1 MATVAVPAATEDAVP
16 RTPEQIER
24 DWFEHVYQ
32 GDHVKQLTARAVIM
46 GMLLGMIMACSNVY
60 IGLKAGWSMGVTI
73 TSAVLA
79 FTIFQAISG
88 TIGPLL
94 VRAHRLP
101 LIGGF
106 FRWIWPE
113 NHYSI
118 LENNCLQSTAGAAGS
133 MTSGGLVNAIPA
145 LMMLSA
151 ASIPADFATRCLWL
165 IPWVM
170 IICAMG
176 VFLAV
181 PTKRQMINIEGL
193 RFPTGTAAAATLRA
207 LHEKG
212 GEAARQARALTFA
225 ALLGGVI
232 TWFRDAGDLGFM
244 KVQEI
249 AGASKWAPIQSWFW
263 PEKLPWLKLPRLETV
278 WGTSWIKLGH
288 YKGQPLGLNQVTMSL
303 EGSLLFIAAGAIMG
317 FRQAWS
323 LMLGAFVNYVVLA
336 PYFLRAG
343 VIEAPSFRKIS
354 AWSLWIGVPMMV
366 TSGLLLFFMNWKAV
380 ARAFSTLTS
389 FLGQKRDSEDPME
402 RIEVPGS
409 WFIGGYLMLGL
420 AAIWLGHLLFHIQYW
435 MGAIAVLATFFLV
448 VVSARATGETDIT
461 PVGPLSKITQLT
473 FGALAPGN
481 IPTNLMT
488 ANITAGATSAAG
500 ELLQDLKSGYLLGAR
515 PRQQFI
521 AQLAGV
527 FAGALIVVPVY
538 FILIPSTD
546 LLGGEKWPAPA
557 ALVWR
562 GVAELLAKGVGAL
575 PPSARIGL
583 VIGATIGIIIPLLE
597 MKFPKHKK
605 FIPSATGLG
614 LAFTINGFNSISMF
628 IGACIALWLSNSR
641 PKLHEQYTIPVS
653 SGLIAGESLMGVVIA
668 LITAVPKLMEQF
680 AGK

>member
-1 MATVAVPAATEDAVP
+1 MDTQPAAAAPD
-16 RTPEQIER
+16 RKLSPEELER
-24 DWFEHVYQ
+24 HWFENVYQ
-32 GDHVKQLTARAVIM
+32 GDKMKQLTARAVIM
-46 GMLLGMIMACSNVY
+46 GMFLGMIMACSNVY

-94 VRAHRLP
+94 VKMHGIPVL
-101 LIGGF
+101 GGF
-106 FRWIWPE
+106 FKWLWPE

-151 ASIPADFATRCLWL
+151 ASRPGDFATRCLWL
-165 IPWVM
+165 IPWV
-170 IICAMG
+170 IVICGMG

-193 RFPTGTAAAATLRA
+193 RFPTGTAAAATLKA
-207 LHEKG
+207 LHTTG
-212 GEAARQARALTFA
+212 GDAAQQARALSLA
-225 ALLGGVI
+225 GLLGAVV
-232 TWFRDAGDLGFM
+232 TWMRDSADLSFI
-244 KVQEI
+244 KVQE
-249 AGASKWAPIQSWFW
+249 WANAPTWWPVRGTFSPESAPWF
-263 PEKLPWLKLPRLETV
+263 KLPKIESV
-278 WGTSWIKLGH
+278 WGTSWIKLGD
-288 YKGQPLGLNQVTMSL
+288 YKGQPLGLNQVTMSF

-323 LMLGAFVNYVVLA
+323 LMLGAFINYVILA
-336 PYFLRAG
+336 PHFLRAG

-354 AWSLWIGVPMMV
+354 GWSLWIGVPMMV

-389 FLGQKRDSEDPME
+389 FLGAKHDSNDPME
-402 RIEVPGS
+402 KIEVPGS
-409 WFIGGYLMLGL
+409 WFLTGFLLLGT
-420 AAIWLGHLLFHIQYW
+420 AAVILGNRLFHIHWW
-435 MGAIAVLATFFLV
+435 MGVIAVIATFFLV

-473 FGALAPGN
+473 FGAIAPGN

-521 AQLAGV
+521 AQLFGV
-527 FAGALIVVPVY
+527 LAGAFIVVPVF
-538 FILIPSTD
+538 FILIPNVE
-546 LLGGEKWPAPA
+546 LLGTEKWPAPA

-562 GVAELLAKGVGAL
+562 GVAELLAKGVDAL
-575 PPSARIGL
+575 HPTARMGLLIGGTL
-583 VIGATIGIIIPLLE
+583 GIILPLLE
-597 MKFPKHKK
+597 MRFPNQKK
-605 FIPSATGLG
+605 YIPSATGLG
-614 LAFTINGFNSISMF
+614 LAFTINGFNTISMF
-628 IGACIALWLSNSR
+628 IGACIALWLAHAK
-641 PKLHEQYTIPVS
+641 PKVHEKYTVPVS
-653 SGLIAGESLMGVVIA
+653 SGLIAGESLMGVVLA
-668 LITAVPKLMEQF
+668 LITALPNLLAQLK
-680 AGK
+680 K

>member
-1 MATVAVPAATEDAVP
+1 MATVSVPAAAAAADAVP

-24 DWFEHVYQ
+24 DWFEKVYQ

-46 GMLLGMIMACSNVY
+46 GMFLGMIMACSNVY

-79 FTIFQAISG
+79 FTFFQVISG
-88 TIGPLL
+88 TIGPWM
-94 VRAHRLP
+94 VKAHKVP
-101 LIGGF
+101 VIGPF
-106 FRWIWPE
+106 FRWLWPE

-151 ASIPADFATRCLWL
+151 ASIPADFSTRCLWL

-181 PTKRQMINIEGL
+181 PTKRQMINVEGL

-212 GEAARQARALTFA
+212 GEAARQARALTLA
-225 ALLGGVI
+225 ALLGAVV
-232 TWFRDAGDLGFM
+232 TWFRDAGDLTFM

-249 AGASKWAPIQSWFW
+249 AGAPAWAPIKSWFW
-263 PEKLPWLKLPRLETV
+263 PDRLPWLKLPRLESV
-278 WGTSWIKLGH
+278 WGTAWIKLGN
-288 YKGQPLGLNQVTMSL
+288 YKDQQLGLNQVTMSL

-323 LMLGAFVNYVVLA
+323 LMLGAFINYVILA
-336 PYFLRAG
+336 PHFLRLG

-380 ARAFSTLTS
+380 VRAFSTLTS
-389 FLGQKRDSEDPME
+389 FLGAKRDTEDPME

-409 WFIGGYLMLGL
+409 WFITGYVILGL
-420 AAIWLGHLLFHIQYW
+420 AAIVLGHLLFHIQYW
-435 MGAIAVLATFFLV
+435 MGLVAVIATFFLV

-562 GVAELLAKGVGAL
+562 GVAELLAKGVNAL
-575 PPSARIGL
+575 PPSARVGL
-583 VIGATIGIIIPLLE
+583 VIGATLGIIIPLLE
-597 MKFPKHKK
+597 MKFPKQKK

-628 IGACIALWLSNSR
+628 IGACVALWLSKAK

-653 SGLIAGESLMGVVIA
+653 SGLIAGESLMGVVLA
-668 LITAVPKLMEQF
+668 LWTVWLSQF
-680 AGK
+680 SSK

>member
-1 MATVAVPAATEDAVP
+1 MATVSVPAAAAAADAVP

-24 DWFEHVYQ
+24 DWFEKVYQ

-79 FTIFQAISG
+79 FTFFQIISG
-88 TIGPLL
+88 TIGPWM
-94 VRAHRLP
+94 VKAHKVP
-101 LIGGF
+101 VIGPF
-106 FRWIWPE
+106 FQWLWPE

-151 ASIPADFATRCLWL
+151 ASIPADFSTRCLWL

-181 PTKRQMINIEGL
+181 PTKRQMINVEGL

-212 GEAARQARALTFA
+212 GEAARQARALTLA
-225 ALLGGVI
+225 GLLGAVV
-232 TWFRDAGDLGFM
+232 TWFRDAGDLTFM

-249 AGASKWAPIQSWFW
+249 SGAPAWAPIKSWFW
-263 PEKLPWLKLPRLETV
+263 PDKLPWLKLPRLESV
-278 WGTSWIKLGH
+278 WGTAWIKLGN
-288 YKGQPLGLNQVTMSL
+288 YKDQQLGLNQVTMSL

-323 LMLGAFVNYVVLA
+323 LMLGAFINYVILA
-336 PYFLRAG
+336 PHFLRLG

-389 FLGQKRDSEDPME
+389 FLGAKRDTEDPME

-409 WFIGGYLMLGL
+409 WFITGYVILGL
-420 AAIWLGHLLFHIQYW
+420 AAIVLGHQLFHIQYW
-435 MGAIAVLATFFLV
+435 MGLVAVIATFFLV

-521 AQLAGV
+521 AQLFGV
-527 FAGALIVVPVY
+527 FAGALIVVPVF
-538 FILIPSTD
+538 FILIPNTD
-546 LLGGEKWPAPA
+546 QLGGEKWPAPA

-562 GVAELLAKGVGAL
+562 GVAELLAKGVNAL
-575 PPSARIGL
+575 PPSARVGL
-583 VIGATIGIIIPLLE
+583 LIGATIGIIIPLLE
-597 MKFPKHKK
+597 MKFPKQKK

-614 LAFTINGFNSISMF
+614 LAFTINGFNTISMF
-628 IGACIALWLSNSR
+628 IGACAALVLAKKA
-641 PKLHEQYTIPVS
+641 PKIHEQYTIPVS
-653 SGLIAGESLMGVVIA
+653 SGIIAGESLMGVFIA
-668 LITAVPKLMEQF
+668 LLTIVAP
-680 AGK
+680 

>member
-1 MATVAVPAATEDAVP
+1 VATIAIPAAADPGAV

-24 DWFEHVYQ
+24 HWFENVYQ
-32 GDHVKQLTARAVIM
+32 GDKLKQLTARAVIM
-46 GMLLGMIMACSNVY
+46 GMGLGMIMACSNVY

-88 TIGPLL
+88 TIGPLM
-94 VRAHRLP
+94 VKAHNVP
-101 LIGGF
+101 VIGPF
-106 FRWIWPE
+106 FQWLWPE

-133 MTSGGLVNAIPA
+133 MTSAGLVNAIPA

-151 ASIPADFATRCLWL
+151 ASLPADFGTRCLWL

-170 IICAMG
+170 VISGMG

-212 GEAARQARALTFA
+212 GEAAKQARALTLA
-225 ALLGGVI
+225 GLIGGVV
-232 TWFRDAGDLGFM
+232 TWFRDAGDLTFM

-249 AGASKWAPIQSWFW
+249 AGAPAWAPIKSWFW
-263 PEKLPWLKLPRLETV
+263 PEKLPWLKLPRVESV
-278 WGTSWIKLGH
+278 WGTAWVKLGA
-288 YKGQPLGLNQVTMSL
+288 YKDGQLGLNQVTMSL

-323 LMLGAFVNYVVLA
+323 LMLGAFVNYVILA

-354 AWSLWIGVPMMV
+354 SWSLWIGVPMMV

-389 FLGQKRDSEDPME
+389 FIGQRTDGDDPME
-402 RIEVPGS
+402 KIEVPGS
-409 WFIGGYLMLGL
+409 WFLTGFALLGFT
-420 AAIWLGHLLFHIQYW
+420 AIWLGHALFHIQYW
-435 MGAIAVLATFFLV
+435 MGAVAVVATFFLV

-521 AQLAGV
+521 AQLFGV

-538 FILIPSTD
+538 FILIPNTD

-562 GVAELLAKGVGAL
+562 GVAELLAKGVNAL
-575 PPSARIGL
+575 HPTARIGL
-583 VIGATIGIIIPLLE
+583 LIGATLGIIIPLLE
-597 MKFPKHKK
+597 MRFPKQKK
-605 FIPSATGLG
+605 YIPSATGLG

-628 IGACIALWLSNSR
+628 IGACIALWLSKAR

-653 SGLIAGESLMGVVIA
+653 SGLIAGESLMGVVLA
-668 LITAVPKLMEQF
+668 LITALPKLAEQF
-680 AGK
+680 RH

>member
-1 MATVAVPAATEDAVP
+1 
-16 RTPEQIER
+16 
-24 DWFEHVYQ
+24 
-32 GDHVKQLTARAVIM
+32 M

-88 TIGPLL
+88 TIGPLM
-94 VRAHRLP
+94 VKAHGLP
-101 LIGGF
+101 VVGPF
-106 FRWIWPE
+106 FRWLWPE
-113 NHYSI
+113 NTYSI

-133 MTSGGLVNAIPA
+133 MTSAGLVNAIPA

-151 ASIPADFATRCLWL
+151 ASLPADFATRCTWL

-170 IICAMG
+170 VISGMG

-212 GEAARQARALTFA
+212 GEAARQARALALSGLVGA
-225 ALLGGVI
+225 AI
-232 TWFRDAGDLGFM
+232 TWLRDAADLSFM
-244 KVQEI
+244 KVKEI
-249 AGASKWAPIQSWFW
+249 AGAPVWSPIRSWFS
-263 PEKLPWLKLPRLETV
+263 PEGAPWFKLPKVETV
-278 WGTSWIKLGH
+278 WGTSGVKLGA
-288 YKGQPLGLNQVTMSL
+288 YKDGQLGLNQVTMSL
-303 EGSLLFIAAGAIMG
+303 EGSLLFIAVGAIMG

-323 LMLGAFVNYVVLA
+323 LMLGAFINYVLLA
-336 PYFLRAG
+336 PHFLRAG

-354 AWSLWIGVPMMV
+354 SWSLWIGVPMMV
-366 TSGLLLFFMNWKAV
+366 TSGLLLFFMNWKSV
-380 ARAFSTLTS
+380 LRAFSTLTS
-389 FLGQKRDSEDPME
+389 FLGRKAASDDPME
-402 RIEVPGS
+402 KIEVPGS
-409 WFIGGYLMLGL
+409 WFLTGFVLLGA
-420 AAIWLGHLLFHIQYW
+420 AAIVLGHQLFHIQYW
-435 MGAIAVLATFFLV
+435 MGAIAVVATFFLV

-515 PRQQFI
+515 PRQQFA
-521 AQLAGV
+521 AQLFGV
-527 FAGALIVVPVY
+527 IAGAFIVVPVF
-538 FILIPSTD
+538 FILIPNVD
-546 LLGGEKWPAPA
+546 ELGGEKWPAPA

-562 GVAELLAKGVGAL
+562 GVAELLAKGVNAL
-575 PPSARIGL
+575 HPTARIGL
-583 VIGATIGIIIPLLE
+583 LIGAVVGIIIPLLE
-597 MKFPKHKK
+597 MRFPKQKK
-605 FIPSATGLG
+605 YIPSATGLG

-628 IGACIALWLSNSR
+628 LGACLALWFSKSR
-641 PKLHEQYTIPVS
+641 PKLHEQFTVPVS
-653 SGLIAGESLMGVVIA
+653 SGIIAGESLMGVVLA
-668 LITAVPKLMEQF
+668 LMTAIPKFGETLRR
-680 AGK
+680 